1 MDTSSP
7 HAQSDLTTEFESL
20 EATAQESSTPD
31 AANPGAK
38 KAPLYERLWTWVPIR
53 ALAPRHRD
61 RIAEHLLSLPPQ
73 DIYLRFGYAASA
85 AQIRKYVDMLD
96 FERDEVFGIFNRQ
109 LSLVAM
115 AHLAYP
121 PNTPNTHTTQGQG
134 RMAEF
139 GVSVLPGRRGRGYG
153 SQLFDHAVLHAR
165 NRNMD
170 ALFIHALSEND
181 AMLKIARRAGA
192 LVKRDA
198 NESDAW
204 LKLPDDDLA
213 SHLEEALVDQAAE
226 LNYQF
231 KAQAKGFQD
240 LLDATLALTQSF
252 SAGPNE
258 SNKPQSGNTE
268 ADRVEQR
275 NSSQSTS

>member
-1 MDTSSP
+1 MEKSSLQS
-7 HAQSDLTTEFESL
+7 QSDLV
-20 EATAQESSTPD
+20 TAFDPLDPKLTGSDTPKVLH
-31 AANPGAK
+31 PHAK
-38 KAPLYERLWTWVPIR
+38 KTPLYEKLWTWVPIR

-73 DIYLRFGYAASA
+73 DIHLRFGYAASA
-85 AQIRKYVDMLD
+85 AQVRKYVDMLD

-121 PNTPNTHTTQGQG
+121 PYKPQSDSHPGHD

-139 GVSVLPGRRGRGYG
+139 GVSVLPSRRGRGYG

-165 NRNMD
+165 NRNME

-192 LVKRDA
+192 VVKREA

-204 LKLPDDDLA
+204 LKLPDDSLA
-213 SHLEEALVDQAAE
+213 SHLEEALTDHAAE

-240 LLDATLALTQSF
+240 LLDATLALRQSF
-252 SAGPNE
+252 S
-258 SNKPQSGNTE
+258 SNLDERNKALPTHTGIHGAEKPGSSKNTP
-268 ADRVEQR
+268 
-275 NSSQSTS
+275 